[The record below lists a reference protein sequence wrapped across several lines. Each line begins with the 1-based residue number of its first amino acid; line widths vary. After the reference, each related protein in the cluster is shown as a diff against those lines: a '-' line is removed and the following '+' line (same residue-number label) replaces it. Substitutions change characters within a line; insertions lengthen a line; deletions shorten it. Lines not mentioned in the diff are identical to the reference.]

1 MFYFSKKEDIIE
13 DKSPEGWDTKVDLEG
28 VSWKYVDYEREE
40 DKKVIKDWVRGV
52 NVDIPITLTDINLN
66 KHEEICIVK
75 TCFTEKEGL
84 FPMWIIK
91 DQLKYRIKSSNHG
104 IEALELK
111 SNTYY
116 NNDNI
121 LKIDIEGFERS
132 IKV

>member
-13 DKSPEGWDTKVDLEG
+13 DKSPERWDTKVDLEG